1 MKVHLP
7 DGRTR
12 EITVERLT
20 VEEVL
25 VALGINPLEVF
36 VSRDGRLVPEDT
48 VVGDDDELTVVRFVH
63 GG

>member
-1 MKVHLP
+1 MKVCLP
-7 DGRTR
+7 DGQTR
-12 EITVERLT
+12 EVTVEHPT

-36 VSRDGRLVPEDT
+36 VSRGGRLIPEDT
-48 VVGDDDELTVVRFVH
+48 VVGDDDELTVIRFVH